1 MGPAELAVGLC
12 ELAVGRRVTLGV
24 AESCTGGLVAAT
36 ITDVPGSSQYF
47 LGGVVSYAN
56 EVKTTVLG
64 VPEQLLAA
72 HGAVSAEV
80 ALAMARGVRSL
91 LGSDVGLGI
100 TGIAGP
106 GGATPTKPVGL
117 VFIAVAGPWGER
129 CRSAQ
134 FAGERV
140 ANKRRFAAEALSLA
154 VSYLRA
160 EGAEVNEY

>member
-1 MGPAELAVGLC
+1 MGLAALAAELY
-12 ELAVGRRVTLGV
+12 ELAIAQGLTLGL

-36 ITDVPGSSQYF
+36 LTDVPGSSQYF

-56 EVKTTVLG
+56 EVKEKVLG
-64 VPEQLLAA
+64 VPAALLAE

-80 ALAMARGVRSL
+80 AQAMARGVRSL
-91 LGSDVGLGI
+91 LGSDVGLSI

-117 VFIAVAGPWGER
+117 VFVAVAGPWGER
-129 CRSAQ
+129 WRSYR

-154 VSYLRA
+154 ISYVRAGGAGVS
-160 EGAEVNEY
+160 E